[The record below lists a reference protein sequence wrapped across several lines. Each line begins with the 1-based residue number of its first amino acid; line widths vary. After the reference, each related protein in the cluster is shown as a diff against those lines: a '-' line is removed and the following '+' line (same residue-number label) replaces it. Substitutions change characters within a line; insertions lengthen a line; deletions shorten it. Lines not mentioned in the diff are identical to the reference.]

1 MGIVIL
7 LLMLAGVGLM
17 LTRKLP
23 TAFALV
29 LLGLAVAVVVGAPLT
44 GENSVLD
51 TVVQEGSTTLAA
63 TMLAVLIGSWLGKLM
78 EETGIAGTLVR
89 KIVEFGGDRPTVVA
103 LGVLAVSALVGTVT
117 GSAPA
122 AMMAGI
128 IGIPAMIAV
137 GVPKTTAAGT
147 ILMGIA
153 AGLPFELPV
162 WQFFSTALELPVET
176 VRSFMLR
183 LFPFAAFFAVVFVLV
198 ETRRKGVEHAWSLAS
213 AGERSGGGGAGDGG
227 SSAGGGASGGDGRKG
242 AARRRRDRARRMG
255 DAPWYALLAP
265 VVPLVLALGFEL
277 AIIPSMLAGVLWAL
291 VTTTRPGQLSKRL
304 LRTLYGGFEVAAPP
318 IALFIAIGILLA
330 AVKLPGAVA
339 ALDPL
344 VKAVAPGNPVVFVL
358 VFTLLVPL
366 CLYRG
371 PLNVYGLGAGIAGVL
386 IAAGIY
392 PAVAVLGLTASYNQV
407 FGVSDPTS
415 TQTVWAAQYS
425 GVSPQQV
432 MLRTLPYVWCVALG
446 GLIVTATT
454 QL

>member
-17 LTRKLP
+17 LARKLP

-29 LLGLAVAVVVGAPLT
+29 LLGVAIAVVADAPFT
-44 GENSVLD
+44 GEGSVVD
-51 TVVQEGSTTLAA
+51 TVLQEGSVTLAD

-78 EETGIAGTLVR
+78 EETGIASTLVR
-89 KIVEFGGDRPTVVA
+89 KIVEFGGDRPTAVA

-153 AGLPFELPV
+153 AGMPFELPV
-162 WQFFSTALELPVET
+162 WQFFSTALELPVDT
-176 VRSFMLR
+176 VKGFMMK
-183 LFPFAAFFAVVFVLV
+183 LFPFALFFAVLYVLV

-213 AGERSGGGGAGDGG
+213 ARERP
-227 SSAGGGASGGDGRKG
+227 AGGDRGRSRS
-242 AARRRRDRARRMG
+242 RRLG

-265 VVPLVLALGFEL
+265 AVPLILALGFEL
-277 AIIPSMLAGVLWAL
+277 AIIPSMLAGVLYAL
-291 VTTTRPGQLSKRL
+291 VTTTRPREMNKRL
-304 LRTLYGGFEVAAPP
+304 LRTLYAGFEVAAPP
-318 IALFIAIGILLA
+318 ITLFVAIGILLA
-330 AVKLPGAVA
+330 AVKLPGAVE

-358 VFTLLVPL
+358 VFTLLAPL

-392 PAVAVLGLTASYNQV
+392 PAVAVLGLTSSYNQI

-415 TQTVWAAQYS
+415 TQTVWAAQYA

-432 MLRTLPYVWCVALG
+432 MLRTLPYVWCVAIG
-446 GLIVTATT
+446 GLCLTAATH
-454 QL
+454 L

>member
-29 LLGLAVAVVVGAPLT
+29 LLAVAIALVAGAPLT

-51 TVVQEGSTTLAA
+51 TVLQQGAPMLAA

-103 LGVLAVSALVGTVT
+103 LGVLAVSALIGTVT

-162 WQFFSTALELPVET
+162 WQFFSTALELPVDT
-176 VRSFMLR
+176 VKSFMMR
-183 LFPFAAFFAVVFVLV
+183 LFPFAAFFAVLFVLV

-213 AGERSGGGGAGDGG
+213 AAERSGDDGPKSPG
-227 SSAGGGASGGDGRKG
+227 E
-242 AARRRRDRARRMG
+242 RRRSRALRMG

-265 VVPLVLALGFEL
+265 AVPLVLALGFEL
-277 AIIPSMLAGVLWAL
+277 PIIPSMLAGVLWAL
-291 VTTTRPGQLSKRL
+291 VTTTRPGMLNKRL

-318 IALFIAIGILLA
+318 IALFVAIGVLLA

-344 VKAVAPGNPVVFVL
+344 VKAVAPGNPVVFVI

-446 GLIVTATT
+446 GLIVTAAT

>member
-17 LTRKLP
+17 LARVLP

-29 LLGLAVAVVVGAPLT
+29 LLGVAIAVAAGAPLT
-44 GENSVLD
+44 GENSILD
-51 TVVQEGSTTLAA
+51 TVLQEGAPALAA

-103 LGVLAVSALVGTVT
+103 LGVLTVSALVGTVT

-153 AGLPFELPV
+153 AGMPFELPV
-162 WQFFSTALELPVET
+162 WQFFSTALELPVDT
-176 VRSFMLR
+176 VKGFMLK
-183 LFPFAAFFAVVFVLV
+183 LFPFAAFFAVLFVLV
-198 ETRRKGVEHAWSLAS
+198 ESRRKGVEHAWSLAS
-213 AGERSGGGGAGDGG
+213 AAERDGGG
-227 SSAGGGASGGDGRKG
+227 SPRE
-242 AARRRRDRARRMG
+242 RRRARARRMG

-265 VVPLVLALGFEL
+265 LVPLVLALGFDV

-291 VTTTRPGQLSKRL
+291 LTTTRPGHLNKRL
-304 LRTLYGGFEVAAPP
+304 LRTLYGGFEIAAPP
-318 IALFIAIGILLA
+318 IALFVAIGVLLA
-330 AVKLPGAVA
+330 AVKLPGAVE
-339 ALDPL
+339 ALNPL
-344 VKAVAPGNPVVFVL
+344 VEAVAPGNPVVFVL

-425 GVSPQQV
+425 GVGPS
-432 MLRTLPYVWCVALG
+432 R
-446 GLIVTATT
+446 
-454 QL
+454 

>member
-17 LTRKLP
+17 LARVLP

-29 LLGLAVAVVVGAPLT
+29 LLGVAIAVAAGAPLT
-44 GENSVLD
+44 GENSILD
-51 TVVQEGSTTLAA
+51 TVLQEGAPALAA

-103 LGVLAVSALVGTVT
+103 LGVLTVSALVGTVT

-153 AGLPFELPV
+153 AGMPFELPV
-162 WQFFSTALELPVET
+162 WQFFSTALELPVDT
-176 VRSFMLR
+176 VKGFMLK
-183 LFPFAAFFAVVFVLV
+183 LFPFAAFFAVLFVLV
-198 ETRRKGVEHAWSLAS
+198 ESRRKGVEHAWSLAS
-213 AGERSGGGGAGDGG
+213 AAERDGGG
-227 SSAGGGASGGDGRKG
+227 SPRE
-242 AARRRRDRARRMG
+242 RRRARARRMG

-265 VVPLVLALGFEL
+265 LVPLVLALGFDV

-291 VTTTRPGQLSKRL
+291 LTTTRPGHLNKRL
-304 LRTLYGGFEVAAPP
+304 LRTLYGGIEIAAPP
-318 IALFIAIGILLA
+318 IALFVAIGVLLA
-330 AVKLPGAVA
+330 AVKLPGAVE
-339 ALDPL
+339 ALNPL
-344 VKAVAPGNPVVFVL
+344 VEAVAPGNPVVFVL

-425 GVSPQQV
+425 GVGPQQV

-446 GLIVTATT
+446 GLVVTAAT